1 LIIREENVKIKQEIS
16 EMKKSTQIDTQH
28 NAAIIL
34 PEHPL
39 KRQDKPQLPKKNDR
53 PLLQSSAAFND
64 MARDDDIK

>member
-1 LIIREENVKIKQEIS
+1 
-16 EMKKSTQIDTQH
+16 MKKSTQIDTQH